1 MLMPSIMQVLDV
13 KLVSANV
20 DARGYWIEEYDDPT
34 FFPGRS
40 AVVKYRTSKMEVLQ
54 IGSFG
59 VLHPEVLQNFDIMY
73 PGSAVE
79 INLEPFLYDK

>member
-1 MLMPSIMQVLDV
+1 MQVLGV
-13 KLVSANV
+13 NLVSSESK
-20 DARGYWIEEYDDPT
+20 DAGYWIEGHDEPT

-40 AVVKYRTSKMEVLQ
+40 AIVKYRNPRGEVLQ

-59 VLHPEVLQNFDIMY
+59 ILHPDVLAAFQIHY

-79 INLEPFLYDK
+79 INIEPFL

>member
-1 MLMPSIMQVLDV
+1 MQVLSV
-13 KLVSANV
+13 KLVSSAST
-20 DARGYWIEEYDDPT
+20 DSGYWIEGHNEPT

-40 AVVKYRTSKMEVLQ
+40 AVVKYRTPEGKVLD

-59 VLHPEVLQNFDIMY
+59 ILHPDVLAAFQITY

-79 INLEPFLYDK
+79 INIEPFL